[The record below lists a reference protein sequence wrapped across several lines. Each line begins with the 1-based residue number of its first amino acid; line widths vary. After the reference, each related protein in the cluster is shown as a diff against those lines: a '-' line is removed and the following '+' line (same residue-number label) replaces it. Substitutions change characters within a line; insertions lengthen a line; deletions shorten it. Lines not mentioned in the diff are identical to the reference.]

1 MVLFKELWK
10 KDAALVSHWG
20 KDSIRFNSLHEA
32 TQAMRIIKNK
42 MGLACALNEDK
53 ETLRN
58 LRVSDVDYR
67 KMRK

>member
-58 LRVSDVDYR
+58 LRFSDVDYR